1 MTNAIGLMLL
11 LKDKVTGKFEARY
24 EKFNG
29 SLSDIIETF
38 CNLQEYYEVYEI
50 GDLKPDTQAL
60 VWPIPPVKAAKI
72 EPQSTIEPAPTQTS
86 PQKGL
91 EHVEA
96 PSESKE
102 VYPDLKYRIRLKDD
116 NACHIALNS
125 QLAWE
130 LTYEGCTKFESR
142 MEATVALNE
151 FLDRDQP
158 YKGFWRRDEFEII
171 GDFYGT

>member
-38 CNLQEYYEVYEI
+38 CNLQEYYEIYEI
-50 GDLKPDTQAL
+50 EDIRPDTHAL
-60 VWPIPPVKAAKI
+60 AWPIPPVKAAKI

-86 PQKGL
+86 PQKEL
-91 EHVEA
+91 EPVEA

-102 VYPDLKYRIRLKDD
+102 VYTDLKYRIRLKDD
-116 NACHIALNS
+116 NTCLIAPIS
-125 QLAWE
+125 HLAWE
-130 LTYEGCTKFESR
+130 LTYEGCAIFKSR

-151 FLDRDQP
+151 FLEKNQP
-158 YKGFWRRDEFEII
+158 IKGFWRREEFEII
-171 GDFYGT
+171 GDIV